1 MFSIEE
7 LEQMKKYTVLDFVY
21 KIDEIMNKLEPM
33 SEKAMQG
40 KVESSRKTRTY
51 FNEIKFICNV
61 ARDKI
66 SIDQGGERIKNYI
79 QDRIDNEKYKI
90 ERAIARFEERK
101 DELRKN
107 REDGKEEEGGS

>member
-7 LEQMKKYTVLDFVY
+7 LEQMKQYTILDFVY
-21 KIDEIMNKLEPM
+21 KIDQIMNKLEPM

-40 KVESSRKTRTY
+40 KVESARNTRNY

-66 SIDQGGERIKNYI
+66 SIDQGGERVRDYI
-79 QDRIDNEKYKI
+79 QERIDNEKDKI
-90 ERAIARFEERK
+90 ERAVARFEERK
-101 DELRKN
+101 DELRKK
-107 REDGKEEEGGS
+107 REDGKKE